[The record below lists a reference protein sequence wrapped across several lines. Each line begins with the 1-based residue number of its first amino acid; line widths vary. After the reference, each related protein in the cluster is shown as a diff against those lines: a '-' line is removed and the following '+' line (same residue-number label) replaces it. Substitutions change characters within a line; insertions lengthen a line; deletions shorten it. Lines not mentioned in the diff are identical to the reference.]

1 MKHPLLYEINTRCWL
16 RELSTQTGRPVDLA
30 SVPEP
35 ELDRWQELGFT
46 LIWLMGVWTTGP
58 RARQESLD
66 SLELRKLHDDFFPGA
81 PTTDLL
87 ASPFAIADYTVPRS
101 LGGEAGLKK
110 FRARLHQRG
119 IKLILDF
126 VPNHVGLDHP
136 WLAEHPEFFVQSAEE
151 IPEAYPQETPVGPRW
166 IAHGK
171 DPNFYAW
178 TDTAQ
183 LDYRRAE
190 VRAAMQ
196 GVLANIA
203 RRCDGVRCDM
213 AMLLLGE
220 IFVHN
225 WRKVPVVATA
235 SPAEF
240 WEDAITEIRVEQPGF
255 LFLGEVYWDLEAR
268 MQSLG
273 FDYTYDKQ
281 LYDFVIY
288 RHIAE
293 VRPYLLRRSPQY
305 LAASAHFLENH
316 DEERVAAKLTVLEHR
331 AAALLMFG
339 LPGLRLLHEGQ
350 LTGARNKVPVQF
362 GRRPAEAPAPE
373 IEALYEYLLAALTVS
388 LVGKGEFSVI
398 DPAPAWPDNVT
409 HENFVLV
416 QWRGGAGEFDLVV
429 VNLSPHPSQCH
440 VPLVGD
446 TVRDY
451 NWEMKDLLG
460 EEQYLRRG
468 DEIGT
473 RGLYLDLPGHGAQL
487 FHFRPLTYSESFLEA
502 RAAKF

>member
-1 MKHPLLYEINTRCWL
+1 MNHPLLYEINTRCWL
-16 RELSTQTGRPVDLA
+16 RELSAQAGRTVDLA
-30 SVPEP
+30 SVPET
-35 ELDRWQELGFT
+35 EFERWQELGFT
-46 LIWLMGVWTTGP
+46 HIWLMGVWTTGP

-66 SLELRKLHDDFFPGA
+66 SLELRKQHDAFFPGA

-87 ASPFAIADYTVPRS
+87 ASPFAIAEYTVPHA

-110 FRARLHQRG
+110 FRGKLHKRG
-119 IKLILDF
+119 LKLILDF

-136 WLAEHPEFFVQSAEE
+136 WISEHPEYFVRSADE
-151 IPEAYPQETPVGPRW
+151 IPEAFLHETRDGPRW

-183 LDYRRAE
+183 LDYRRAD
-190 VRAAMQ
+190 VRGAIQ
-196 GVLANIA
+196 GVLMNLAK
-203 RRCDGVRCDM
+203 RCDGVRCDM
-213 AMLLLGE
+213 AMLLLNNV
-220 IFVHN
+220 FAHT
-225 WRKVPVVATA
+225 WRKVPSVNTA
-235 SPAEF
+235 PDTEF
-240 WEDAITEIRVEQPGF
+240 WADAIEAIRVGQPGF

-268 MQSLG
+268 MQALG
-273 FDYTYDKQ
+273 FDFTYDKQ

-288 RHIAE
+288 QHLAE
-293 VRPYLLRRSPQY
+293 VRPYLLRRSPEF

-316 DEERVAAKLTVLEHR
+316 DEDRVAAKLTLAEHR

-339 LPGLRLLHEGQ
+339 LPGMRLLHDGQ
-350 LTGARNKVPVQF
+350 LTGARIKTPVQF
-362 GRRPAEAPAPE
+362 GQWPAEAPQSE
-373 IEALYEYLLAALTVS
+373 IEALYEYLLAALIIS
-388 LVGKGEFSVI
+388 SVGKGDFKIV
-398 DPAPAWPDNVT
+398 DPAPAWPDNST

-416 QWRGGAGEFDLVV
+416 QWRSGAGEFDLVV
-429 VNLSPHPSQCH
+429 VNLSPEPSQCH
-440 VPLVGD
+440 VPLAGED
-446 TVRDY
+446 VRDY

-468 DEIGT
+468 DEIGN
-473 RGLYLDLPGHGAQL
+473 RGLYLDLPPYGAQL